1 VEVVKISLARSSS
14 IALLGLVL
22 FALAPPLVAR
32 AQTPDPQS
40 AYCENRGN
48 AYARDVQIDGCTAV
62 IRSGRETPDKLA
74 LAFSRRGN
82 AYAALKEYANA
93 IADFDQA
100 GQLAPNNS
108 YYQNSRCWYRA
119 VANRELEVARAACD
133 AALKLDPGDASAFD
147 SRGMVGLRQGRFMD
161 AWHDFDAAKRRSDQY
176 APSYPSFLFGR
187 GVATLGLGRGKEGQA
202 DIALATELDAR
213 IAQTYAS
220 YGVTPVLRA
229 PAVSAAQAVS
239 SFRDCSDCPEM
250 VSIPAGSF
258 MMGSPEG
265 ESGREKD
272 EGPQR
277 RVTVRAFAAGKYE
290 VTWAE
295 WDRCVAAGG
304 CPMLPES
311 VTKNRNPTTRPGLFG
326 TTEPV
331 VGEGTDAA
339 HPVTSVKLEE
349 AQAFVK
355 WISKKTGHTYRLLS
369 EAEWEYAARAGTTTA
384 FSFGDELWAL
394 DANSATYERQTY
406 RASTPVGSFP
416 ANAFGLHD
424 MHGNAAEMLAD
435 CYEPDYA
442 RGQPSDGSAYVNDGT
457 RATYGKKDCFWD
469 TVVRGGSWSG
479 GWLGH
484 LRSAARDKI
493 EVIKQYSN
501 DLRDHQF
508 IEVRSHDHGF
518 RVARSRDLAASA
530 PVRP

>member
-1 VEVVKISLARSSS
+1 
-14 IALLGLVL
+14 
-22 FALAPPLVAR
+22 
-32 AQTPDPQS
+32 
-40 AYCENRGN
+40 
-48 AYARDVQIDGCTAV
+48 
-62 IRSGRETPDKLA
+62 
-74 LAFSRRGN
+74 
-82 AYAALKEYANA
+82 
-93 IADFDQA
+93 
-100 GQLAPNNS
+100 
-108 YYQNSRCWYRA
+108 
-119 VANRELEVARAACD
+119 
-133 AALKLDPGDASAFD
+133 
-147 SRGMVGLRQGRFMD
+147 M
-161 AWHDFDAAKRRSDQY
+161 
-176 APSYPSFLFGR
+176 
-187 GVATLGLGRGKEGQA
+187 
-202 DIALATELDAR
+202 
-213 IAQTYAS
+213 
-220 YGVTPVLRA
+220 TPVLRA

-265 ESGREKD
+265 ESGRDKD

-311 VTKNRNPTTRPGLFG
+311 VTKNRNPTTRPGLFY

-339 HPVTSVKLEE
+339 HPVRFVTREE

-384 FSFGDELWAL
+384 FSFGDDLWAL
-394 DANSATYERQTY
+394 DANGGLYERQTY
-406 RASTPVGSFP
+406 RPSTPVGSFP

-424 MHGNAAEMLAD
+424 MHGNASELVED

-442 RGQPSDGSAYVNDGT
+442 QGQPSDGSAHVPESSRAYGLDCYVSGSV
-457 RATYGKKDCFWD
+457 A
-469 TVVRGGSWSG
+469 RGGSWSDFRNM
-479 GWLGH
+479 
-484 LRSAARDKI
+484 RSAGRDRIEHRGLDDEDRESAR
-493 EVIKQYSN
+493 
-501 DLRDHQF
+501 
-508 IEVRSHDHGF
+508 GF

-530 PVRP
+530 PSASSLEAGTTPATTPAPERTSPEWARRPSAEDMGRYFPERAQRMEVSGKATIECLVLATGDLSDCSIVSESPPDMGFGDATLRASRLFKMKPATLLGQPVDGGKVRIPVTWNLP